1 MREGG
6 RPVNSLAR
14 AAGGQRSVLAM
25 IGLLAATGCTICP
38 SPYDYSGPVPNGSV
52 TQNDFCARS
61 GGTRPLRNGPLVW
74 PHVVQADGKP
84 GAAAGELPEAS
95 GPEADDASILV
106 ASATDQETEGTVVTT
121 SAEVEVE
128 QVEAEQEELSWRR
141 LAR

>member
-1 MREGG
+1 M
-6 RPVNSLAR
+6 NSLAR

-61 GGTRPLRNGPLVW
+61 GGTRPLRRGPLVW
-74 PHVVQADGKP
+74 PHVVQADSEP

-95 GPEADDASILV
+95 GPEAGDASILV
-106 ASATDQETEGTVVTT
+106 ASATDQETDGSVVTT

-128 QVEAEQEELSWRR
+128 QVEVEAQEELSWRR
-141 LAR
+141 LTR